1 MFVMN
6 GEQPKSVLMLSAA
19 VMSTFI
25 ITV

>member
-1 MFVMN
+1 MN